1 MNSADSASVVS
12 ANNTKQVGVM
22 SSAKLDSRKYF
33 IEKSRI
39 VIKYAKNLISLF
51 IQILFIFVIAVV
63 IIYAKRNNIATLPN
77 RFT

>member
-51 IQILFIFVIAVV
+51 IHILLMFVIVV
-63 IIYAKRNNIATLPN
+63 AMIYAKRNNMATLPN

>member
-63 IIYAKRNNIATLPN
+63 IILQLYRIDLRKMVWL
-77 RFT
+77 